1 MIDLEIQLCYDKLS
15 GVNEMSWDEIKD
27 VTNFPYSTEHLK
39 KLAYGYKR
47 LIDSG
52 YLGMVDNDTE
62 ADEKLLEVRK
72 EMMKLST
79 LKAELNKR
87 IKKEAAGELFFEQ
100 IAEVITRLE
109 PPKYKPIKKSKCADK
124 KEYILHLSDIHFGS
138 DFVVEGNSYNTKIC
152 EERLF
157 KLLAKVIKKV
167 EDEKITKIKIVNTGD
182 SIQGM
187 LRLSDVKK
195 NELPVVESIV
205 GFSRLMAEFLN
216 TLSEY
221 VKVEYYHV
229 TSANH
234 SEPRFIGSEAGAMPE
249 EDFEKVIVSYIADV
263 LSKNKRVYVHVE
275 MNKPFIELEVLGKN
289 LICMHGHTIKNI
301 DNALRDLSMN
311 NKKFY
316 NYLLMGHIHHTN
328 IKETDSDCMVL
339 VAPSFVG
346 VCPYS
351 KKLLKSS
358 NAGAIMYTFE
368 DNSDLGIQLYNL
380 R

>member
-221 VKVEYYHV
+221 VEVEYYHV